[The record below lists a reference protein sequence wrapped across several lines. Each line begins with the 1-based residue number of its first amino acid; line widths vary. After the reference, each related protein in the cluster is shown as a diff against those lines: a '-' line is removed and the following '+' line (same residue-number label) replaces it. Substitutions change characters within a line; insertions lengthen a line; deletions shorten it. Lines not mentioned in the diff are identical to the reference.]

1 MITYTNQISNIIGK
15 VANIIGDEVSILITF
30 DEHKGNQSILIVP
43 QEDNLIDLLAQGQSR
58 EYSILISYELS
69 TGGNMSE
76 NTFKQISNTAEHI
89 KRLFAPDNNADV
101 SGYWIAGQI
110 SQVVYERDEDDETKI
125 RALINFNCIN
135 VESSS

>member
-1 MITYTNQISNIIGK
+1 MITYANISNTIVGK
-15 VANIIGDEVSILITF
+15 IANIIADEISVPITF
-30 DEHKGNQSILIVP
+30 DEHKGNHSILIIP
-43 QEDNLIDLLAQGQSR
+43 LEDNLIDLLARGQSR

-110 SQVVYERDEDDETKI
+110 TSVVYERDEEDETKI
-125 RALINFNCIN
+125 RALINFQCIY
-135 VESSS
+135 VESV

>member
-1 MITYTNQISNIIGK
+1 MITYTNISNTIIGK
-15 VANIIGDEVSILITF
+15 VANIIGDEVSIPITF
-30 DEHKGNQSILIVP
+30 DEHKGNHSILIVP
-43 QEDNLIDLLAQGQSR
+43 LEDSLIDLLARGQSR

-110 SQVVYERDEDDETKI
+110 SSVVYERDEEDETKI
-125 RALINFNCIN
+125 RALINFNCIY
-135 VESSS
+135 VESV

>member
-1 MITYTNQISNIIGK
+1 MITYTNISNTIIGK
-15 VANIIGDEVSILITF
+15 IANIIGDEVSIPITF
-30 DEHKGNQSILIVP
+30 DEHKGNHSILIVP
-43 QEDNLIDLLAQGQSR
+43 LEDNLIDLLARGQSR
-58 EYSILISYELS
+58 EYSILLSYELS

-110 SQVVYERDEDDETKI
+110 SSVVYERDEDDETKI
-125 RALINFNCIN
+125 RALINFSCIN
-135 VESSS
+135 VEAS

>member
-1 MITYTNQISNIIGK
+1 MITYTNISNTIIGK
-15 VANIIGDEVSILITF
+15 IANIIGDEVSIPITF
-30 DEHKGNQSILIVP
+30 DEHKGNHSILIVP
-43 QEDNLIDLLAQGQSR
+43 LEDSLIDLLARGQSR

-110 SQVVYERDEDDETKI
+110 SSVVYERDEEDETKI
-125 RALINFNCIN
+125 RALINFNCIY
-135 VESSS
+135 VESV

>member
-1 MITYTNQISNIIGK
+1 MITYTNQVNTIIGK
-15 VANIIGDEVSILITF
+15 VANIIGDEVSIPITF
-30 DEHKGNQSILIVP
+30 DEHKGNHSILIVP
-43 QEDNLIDLLAQGQSR
+43 LEDSLIDLLARGQSR

-110 SQVVYERDEDDETKI
+110 SSIVYERDEDDETKI
-125 RALINFNCIN
+125 RALINFNCIY
-135 VESSS
+135 VESV

>member
-1 MITYTNQISNIIGK
+1 MITYTNISNTIIGK
-15 VANIIGDEVSILITF
+15 VANIIGDEVSIPITF
-30 DEHKGNQSILIVP
+30 DEHKGNHSILIVP
-43 QEDNLIDLLAQGQSR
+43 LEDSLIDLLARGQSR

-110 SQVVYERDEDDETKI
+110 SSIVYERDEDDETKI
-125 RALINFNCIN
+125 RALINFNCIY
-135 VESSS
+135 VESV

>member
-1 MITYTNQISNIIGK
+1 M
-15 VANIIGDEVSILITF
+15 ADEIAVPITF
-30 DEHKGNQSILIVP
+30 DEHKGNHSILIVP
-43 QEDNLIDLLAQGQSR
+43 LEDSLIDLLARGQSR
-58 EYSILISYELS
+58 EYSILISYELT

-110 SQVVYERDEDDETKI
+110 TSVVYERDEEDETKI
-125 RALINFNCIN
+125 RALINFNCMY
-135 VESSS
+135 VESV

>member
-1 MITYTNQISNIIGK
+1 MITYTNQINSIIGK
-15 VANIIGDEVSILITF
+15 VANIIGDEVSIPITF
-30 DEHKGNQSILIVP
+30 DEHKGNHSILIVP
-43 QEDNLIDLLAQGQSR
+43 LEDNLIDLLARGQSR
-58 EYSILISYELS
+58 EYSILLSYELS

-110 SQVVYERDEDDETKI
+110 SSVVYERDEDDETKI

-135 VESSS
+135 VESS

>member
-1 MITYTNQISNIIGK
+1 MITYTNQVNTIIGK
-15 VANIIGDEVSILITF
+15 VANIIGDEVSIPITF

-43 QEDNLIDLLAQGQSR
+43 LEDNLIDLLARGQSR
-58 EYSILISYELS
+58 EYSILLSYELS

-110 SQVVYERDEDDETKI
+110 SSVVYERDEEDETKI
-125 RALINFNCIN
+125 RALINFSCIN
-135 VESSS
+135 VESS

>member
-1 MITYTNQISNIIGK
+1 MITYTNQVSTIIGK
-15 VANIIGDEVSILITF
+15 VANIIGDEVSIPITF
-30 DEHKGNQSILIVP
+30 DEHKGNHSILIVP
-43 QEDNLIDLLAQGQSR
+43 QEDNLGEVFASGQTR
-58 EYSILISYELS
+58 DYTVIISYELS

-110 SQVVYERDEDDETKI
+110 SSIVYERDEDDETKI
-125 RALINFNCIN
+125 RALINFSCIN
-135 VESSS
+135 VESS

>member
-1 MITYTNQISNIIGK
+1 MITYTNISNTIIGK
-15 VANIIGDEVSILITF
+15 IANIIGDEVSIPITF
-30 DEHKGNQSILIVP
+30 DEHKGNHSILIVP
-43 QEDNLIDLLAQGQSR
+43 LEDNLIDLLARGQSR
-58 EYSILISYELS
+58 EYSILLSYELS

-110 SQVVYERDEDDETKI
+110 SSVVYERDEEDETKI
-125 RALINFNCIN
+125 RALINFSCIN
-135 VESSS
+135 VESS